1 MLRVIGSAIDV
12 GSAVIANPSG
22 PRVKSTPTRV
32 GRYES
37 TAIAATVAMEAT
49 IAAAEMVDEHCGGA
63 THASKISLKQL
74 HGSGQDADIKF
85 CNTQSDNCI
94 CKSGLLTAKKRNRC
108 VGRVIP
114 EVPVLTQYCDLY
126 HAEQSPFK
134 ATQLGYRYLG
144 ATLRS
149 VIVTRIASMP
159 FGISSCLIVYQA
171 SKEHSPCFC
180 EQPVR
185 ESA

>member
-1 MLRVIGSAIDV
+1 MLRVIGSAIEV
-12 GSAVIANPSG
+12 GSAVIANPSV

-37 TAIAATVAMEAT
+37 TT

-85 CNTQSDNCI
+85 CTTQSDNCI
-94 CKSGLLTAKKRNRC
+94 CKSGLLTAKKRSRC

-114 EVPVLTQYCDLY
+114 EFPVLTQYCNLY